1 MEPMDVYKIW
11 SPKFTIL
18 WSFFLRSYGK
28 DITNI
33 HHGLLPSF
41 SGSNPSKQTEFTRYL
56 SRAFRSTSLLH
67 LDWVPMTI
75 VTKDEDIEEKS
86 GLCWLVAVMM
96 GGYERGSI
104 GNGWCTRV
112 DDGCPGWCLERLWP
126 EMIGLDTSVMGDIV
140 MCRSSYGAWWWSKMV
155 GLDTL
160 AIEVIGSLRRL
171 EGEGGKRRSNH

>member
-1 MEPMDVYKIW
+1 MVEHVVVTDVWCY
-11 SPKFTIL
+11 SC
-18 WSFFLRSYGK
+18 
-28 DITNI
+28 
-33 HHGLLPSF
+33 
-41 SGSNPSKQTEFTRYL
+41 
-56 SRAFRSTSLLH
+56 
-67 LDWVPMTI
+67 
-75 VTKDEDIEEKS
+75 

-104 GNGWCTRV
+104 GNGWCARV

-126 EMIGLDTSVMGDIV
+126 KMIGLDTSVMGDIV

>member
-1 MEPMDVYKIW
+1 MFEDGGACGGYRCLVLQ
-11 SPKFTIL
+11 L
-18 WSFFLRSYGK
+18 WVWLRSLVVLAMVARWWGFGCVGWMLSGYGA
-28 DITNI
+28 
-33 HHGLLPSF
+33 G
-41 SGSNPSKQTEFTRYL
+41 
-56 SRAFRSTSLLH
+56 
-67 LDWVPMTI
+67 
-75 VTKDEDIEEKS
+75 

-126 EMIGLDTSVMGDIV
+126 KMIGLDTSVMGDIV

-171 EGEGGKRRSNH
+171 EGEGGKRRSNHWKMTLVFGSDWSSNKS